1 MNYYPFHLGDYAAH
15 TAHLDILEDLA
26 YRRLLDL
33 YYLREAP
40 IPADVQEAARLIR
53 MKAQAEYVEAVL
65 REFFEL
71 SEDGWRHRRCDEE
84 IGRMKQ
90 KRAANDEKTTH
101 ERERMRRHRERRSE
115 LFEELRV
122 AGITPAWDVSITELQ
137 RLRNACRNQPE
148 THLQREQVETCNAPA
163 TAIPIPTPIPTPIP
177 IPINTPSLRSGVDRT
192 VTVKRPDDVPEDVWR
207 DFLAVRKAKRSP
219 LTPKAFEGIEREA
232 KKAGLSI
239 AEALN
244 ICIERGWQG
253 FQASW
258 DWKRT
263 ATRGP
268 APENF
273 AAKDYGKG
281 GDL

>member
-1 MNYYPFHLGDYAAH
+1 MNYYPFHLGDYATH
-15 TAHLDILEDLA
+15 TAHLDMLEDLA

-40 IPADVQEAARLIR
+40 IPSDVQEAARLIR
-53 MKAQAEYVEAVL
+53 MKAQSEYVEAVL

-71 SEDGWRHRRCDEE
+71 SEDGWRHGRCDEE
-84 IGRMKQ
+84 LARMQDKQ
-90 KRAANDEKTTH
+90 AKARASAEASVKARQAKAMLSSNDRPTDAQPSLDVGATTV
-101 ERERMRRHRERRSE
+101 E
-115 LFEELRV
+115 L
-122 AGITPAWDVSITELQ
+122 
-137 RLRNACRNQPE
+137 
-148 THLQREQVETCNAPA
+148 
-163 TAIPIPTPIPTPIP
+163 PTPTPTP
-177 IPINTPSLRSGVDRT
+177 TPSTTTSLRSVGA
-192 VTVKRPDDVPEDVWR
+192 KRPDDVPEDVWR

-239 AEALN
+239 AEALT

-263 ATRGP
+263 AGRGP
-268 APENF
+268 TPENF

>member
-1 MNYYPFHLGDYAAH
+1 MNYYPFHLGDYATH
-15 TAHLDILEDLA
+15 TAHLDMLEDLA

-33 YYLREAP
+33 YYLRESP
-40 IPADVQEAARLIR
+40 IPSDVQEAARLIR
-53 MKAQAEYVEAVL
+53 MRQQVEYVEAVL
-65 REFFEL
+65 REFFEPT
-71 SEDGWRHRRCDEE
+71 EDGWRHGRCDEE
-84 IGRMKQ
+84 LARMQDKQ
-90 KRAANDEKTTH
+90 AKARASAEASVKARQAKAMLSSNDRPTDAQPTLDVGAPTV
-101 ERERMRRHRERRSE
+101 E
-115 LFEELRV
+115 L
-122 AGITPAWDVSITELQ
+122 
-137 RLRNACRNQPE
+137 
-148 THLQREQVETCNAPA
+148 
-163 TAIPIPTPIPTPIP
+163 PTPTPTP
-177 IPINTPSLRSGVDRT
+177 TPSTTTSLRSVGA
-192 VTVKRPDDVPEDVWR
+192 KRPDDVPEDVWR

-239 AEALN
+239 AEALT

-263 ATRGP
+263 ASRSP

>member
-1 MNYYPFHLGDYAAH
+1 MNYYPFHLGDYATH
-15 TAHLDILEDLA
+15 TAHLDMLEDLA

-53 MKAQAEYVEAVL
+53 MKAQSEYVEAVL

-71 SEDGWRHRRCDEE
+71 SEDGWRHGRCDEE
-84 IGRMKQ
+84 LARMQDKQ
-90 KRAANDEKTTH
+90 AKARASAEASVKARQAKAMLSSNDRPTDAKPSLDGGQTEA
-101 ERERMRRHRERRSE
+101 E
-115 LFEELRV
+115 L
-122 AGITPAWDVSITELQ
+122 
-137 RLRNACRNQPE
+137 
-148 THLQREQVETCNAPA
+148 
-163 TAIPIPTPIPTPIP
+163 PTPTPTP
-177 IPINTPSLRSGVDRT
+177 TPTPSTTTSLRSVGA
-192 VTVKRPDDVPEDVWR
+192 KRPDDVPEDVWR

-219 LTPKAFEGIEREA
+219 LTPKAFEGIKREA

-239 AEALN
+239 AEALT

-263 ATRGP
+263 ASRSP

-273 AAKDYGKG
+273 AAKDYGQG

>member
-1 MNYYPFHLGDYAAH
+1 MNYYPFHLGDYATH
-15 TAHLDILEDLA
+15 TAHLDMLEDLA

-40 IPADVQEAARLIR
+40 IPSDVQEAARLIR

-71 SEDGWRHRRCDEE
+71 SEDGWRHGRCDDELA
-84 IGRMKQ
+84 RMQDKQ
-90 KRAANDEKTTH
+90 AKARASAEASVKARQAKALLSSNDRPTDAQPTLDVGATNV
-101 ERERMRRHRERRSE
+101 E
-115 LFEELRV
+115 L
-122 AGITPAWDVSITELQ
+122 
-137 RLRNACRNQPE
+137 
-148 THLQREQVETCNAPA
+148 
-163 TAIPIPTPIPTPIP
+163 PTPTPTP
-177 IPINTPSLRSGVDRT
+177 TPSTTTSLRSVGDAKT
-192 VTVKRPDDVPEDVWR
+192 VTVKRPDDVPPEIWR
-207 DFLAVRKAKRSP
+207 DFQAVRKAKRSP

-232 KKAGLSI
+232 KKAGLTI
-239 AEALN
+239 TEALT

-268 APENF
+268 TPENF

>member
-1 MNYYPFHLGDYAAH
+1 MNYYPFHLGDYATH
-15 TAHLDILEDLA
+15 TAHLDMLEDLA

-53 MKAQAEYVEAVL
+53 MKAQSEYVEAVL

-71 SEDGWRHRRCDEE
+71 SEDGWRHGRCDEE
-84 IGRMKQ
+84 LARMQDKQ
-90 KRAANDEKTTH
+90 AKARASAEASVKARQAKAMQSSNDRATDAQPTLDVGATTV
-101 ERERMRRHRERRSE
+101 E
-115 LFEELRV
+115 L
-122 AGITPAWDVSITELQ
+122 
-137 RLRNACRNQPE
+137 
-148 THLQREQVETCNAPA
+148 
-163 TAIPIPTPIPTPIP
+163 PTPTPTP
-177 IPINTPSLRSGVDRT
+177 TPSTTTSLRSVGA
-192 VTVKRPDDVPEDVWR
+192 KRPDDVPEDVWR

-239 AEALN
+239 AEALT

-263 ATRGP
+263 ASRSP

>member
-1 MNYYPFHLGDYAAH
+1 MNYYPFHLGDYATH
-15 TAHLDILEDLA
+15 TAHLDMLEDLA

-53 MKAQAEYVEAVL
+53 MKPQAEYVEAVL

-71 SEDGWRHRRCDEE
+71 SEDGWRHGRCDEE
-84 IGRMKQ
+84 LARMQDKQ
-90 KRAANDEKTTH
+90 AKARASAEASVKARQAKAMQSLNDRPTDAQPTLDVGATTV
-101 ERERMRRHRERRSE
+101 E
-115 LFEELRV
+115 L
-122 AGITPAWDVSITELQ
+122 
-137 RLRNACRNQPE
+137 
-148 THLQREQVETCNAPA
+148 
-163 TAIPIPTPIPTPIP
+163 PTPTPTP
-177 IPINTPSLRSGVDRT
+177 TPSTTTSLRSVGA
-192 VTVKRPDDVPEDVWR
+192 KRPDDVPEDVWR

-239 AEALN
+239 TEALT

-263 ATRGP
+263 ASRSP

>member
-1 MNYYPFHLGDYAAH
+1 MNYYPFHLGDYATH
-15 TAHLDILEDLA
+15 TAHLDMLEDLA

-40 IPADVQEAARLIR
+40 IPADSQEAARLIR
-53 MKAQAEYVEAVL
+53 MKAQSEYVESVL

-71 SEDGWRHRRCDEE
+71 TEDGWRHSRCDDELA
-84 IGRMKQ
+84 RMQDKQ
-90 KRAANDEKTTH
+90 AKARASAEASVRARQAKAQHAVSD
-101 ERERMRRHRERRSE
+101 RSADAQPSLDVGE
-115 LFEELRV
+115 
-122 AGITPAWDVSITELQ
+122 AGVQL
-137 RLRNACRNQPE
+137 
-148 THLQREQVETCNAPA
+148 
-163 TAIPIPTPIPTPIP
+163 PTPTPTP
-177 IPINTPSLRSGVDRT
+177 TPTPSTTSLRSVGDAKV
-192 VTVKRPDDVPEDVWR
+192 VTVKRPDDVPPEIWR
-207 DFLAVRKAKRSP
+207 DFQAVRKARRSP

-232 KKAGLSI
+232 KKAGI
-239 AEALN
+239 TITEALT

-273 AAKDYGKG
+273 GAKDYGKG